1 MDKLSV
7 STEVLEN
14 NAISASADADTFD
27 IAVGT
32 KAAITVMIKIFL
44 IIVIVVNHLII
55 VASFQDWKS

>member
-32 KAAITVMIKIFL
+32 KAAIAVMIKIFL